1 MLTRLRIPTRLYAGY
16 GLALCVSICLG
27 LVAFLTMSSAVDQF
41 HAYESEVDTARLL
54 ADIQEDVTEARLAAF
69 GWRATG
75 AQAKA
80 DEVAQNLA
88 EVVRDAGQ
96 LAQINPALGGRL
108 GELAEQYLVEFDQAL
123 AYQATR
129 NRAFSEYRA
138 AAAQLLNQ
146 QDGDL
151 RQIGQAV
158 FAAERFL
165 LDNNLEDAEAA
176 KAQLQR
182 LVDTGQ
188 APAGLGS
195 RFVDRLDAVEQ
206 AIDAR
211 NTVFSESLDLIGP
224 EMLLL
229 SETEADQLTASAYEL
244 RLQTV
249 GALELSQA
257 VIVGIALF
265 GTAIVAVG
273 AFLIA
278 NSIVPPLAA
287 LLRGT
292 KRLEAGELERPMR
305 GVDRH
310 DEIGDLAAAMDA
322 FRKQLMEGEELR
334 YEREAM
340 QRAEAERAHRL
351 NNLVEQFQSEVGGAV
366 DNVDEFARSLRD
378 ASAEMSRSM
387 SASEETT
394 TTVAANSEEASA
406 SVQTVAS
413 SAEELGASIG
423 EIQRVSDQVNELVSG
438 AVSRADTAR
447 SDLEEMESA
456 VSDMVASIELI
467 NSVAEQTNLL
477 ALNATIEAARAG
489 EAGKGFAVVASEVKT
504 LANQAQHLN
513 EQIADKV
520 RGVKE
525 RSTDVS
531 RATTEIIE
539 ALEGIR
545 GQSTATATVV
555 AQQGGAVREIASAA
569 QEAAEGARQTAE
581 HVSGIRAAASKASDE
596 SQSVAEIGEQLE
608 SRAGELR
615 RSVTAFLKAVEV
627 A

>member
-1 MLTRLRIPTRLYAGY
+1 MLSRLRIPTRLYTGF
-16 GLALCVSICLG
+16 GLALCVSISIG
-27 LVAFLTMSSAVDQF
+27 LIAFLTMSSSVEKF
-41 HAYESEVDTARLL
+41 HDYEVEVDTARLL
-54 ADIQEDVTEARLAAF
+54 AAIQEDVTEARLAAF

-75 AQAKA
+75 TQAKA
-80 DEVAQNLA
+80 DEVAQNLD

-96 LAQINPALGGRL
+96 LAQINATLGNRL
-108 GELAEQYLVEFDQAL
+108 SSLAEQYLIDFDEAQAH
-123 AYQATR
+123 QATR
-129 NRAFSEYRA
+129 NRAFTQYRA
-138 AAAQLLNQ
+138 AATQLLNQ
-146 QDGDL
+146 QEGDL
-151 RQIGQAV
+151 REIGQAV

-165 LDNNLEDAEAA
+165 LDNDMEDAEAA
-176 KAQLQR
+176 KAQIER
-182 LVDTGQ
+182 LVDAGL
-188 APAGLGS
+188 APAGLGAS
-195 RFVDRLDAVEQ
+195 FVERLDAVEQ
-206 AIDAR
+206 AIIAR
-211 NTVFSESLDLIGP
+211 NLVFRESLDLIGP
-224 EMLLL
+224 EMLSLA
-229 SETEADQLTASAYEL
+229 ETEADRLTASAYTL
-244 RLQTV
+244 RESTV
-249 GALELSQA
+249 RALELTQMA
-257 VIVGIALF
+257 IIGIALF
-265 GTAIVAVG
+265 GAGIVAVA
-273 AFLIA
+273 AFMI
-278 NSIVPPLAA
+278 SKSMVSPLAA

-305 GVDRH
+305 GVERH
-310 DEIGDLAAAMDA
+310 DEIGDLASAMDA

-340 QRAEAERAHRL
+340 QRAEAERARRL

-378 ASAEMSRSM
+378 ASSEMSRSM

-423 EIQRVSDQVNELVSG
+423 EIQRVSDQVNELVNG
-438 AVSRADTAR
+438 AATRADTAR
-447 SDLEEMESA
+447 SDLDEMETA

-513 EQIADKV
+513 EQIAEKV

-555 AQQGGAVREIASAA
+555 AQQGGAVSEIASAA

-581 HVSGIRAAASKASDE
+581 HVSGIRSAASKASEE

-615 RSVTAFLKAVEV
+615 RSVTAFLQAVE
-627 A
+627 AA